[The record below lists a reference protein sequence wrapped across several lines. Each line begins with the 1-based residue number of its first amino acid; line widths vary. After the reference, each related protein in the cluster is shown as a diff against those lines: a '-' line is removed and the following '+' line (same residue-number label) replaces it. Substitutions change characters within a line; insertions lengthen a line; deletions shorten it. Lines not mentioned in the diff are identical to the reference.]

1 MEEENQLSEVSQT
14 PKKRGR
20 KPKNAVQKAEDVQ
33 SPVQKK
39 RGRKPKSQKA
49 QEQFFPIDP
58 DAISQPQQNG
68 PQWRDAPEP
77 SQEES
82 QSQDNAE
89 PEILFDA
96 QNEDFAYTSSNS
108 DKSEDDND
116 DDIPTSY
123 STTDEDLIQD
133 NYQSSWRDDDDD
145 ADESDATNDAIDAT
159 EVLAEDSSE
168 SVAVEKNNKNNRNQ
182 QNQNRNQQNNKWR
195 NKENR
200 FNNKNQNNRNQQN
213 QNRNQQN
220 NKNRNQQN
228 QNQQNNKN
236 RNQQNQQNNQKNKQN
251 KPKWLNV
258 SADADFINPTD
269 LFDWDALKSVEAIK
283 NYLAKIYFGKED
295 NSEKERALMAE
306 VAQAL
311 ALAPQVA
318 ECSDVVKTED
328 IAELPTDEVLTEN
341 EIPAEAEV
349 QPLEQPQELSY
360 WQMLERSNKD
370 ILDEANGVSKSSVQ
384 DTFETSNEIQS
395 TAQAEEIFTEP
406 SAFEIEDCGVLESLD
421 NFNEL
426 YKLPLKEMQKA
437 FVELGVSARGA
448 GMNKNALLR
457 DYYNFAFAQKKLVK
471 VSGVLDVFENG
482 FGGAITFEADNY
494 RLCKYSVYVPK
505 IFIEKYS
512 LARGHMLTV
521 LAAPPKENSDGCP
534 FAVKIC
540 SAMGKNPESIKDVV
554 EFKDLTPYYPTER
567 IILENEIHNAWNNV
581 SMRAVDLLTPIGLGQ
596 RALIVAPPRTGKT
609 VLMQTMAKSI
619 RANKPNAHLMILLVD
634 ERPEEVTDF
643 KRSIDAEVIA
653 STFDEEATS
662 HVHAAEMVISKARR
676 MVEQGADVIILLDS
690 ITRLARAYNAL
701 MPNGGRT
708 MSGGVEANA
717 LQKPKKFFGSARN
730 IEGGGSLTII
740 GTALVETGS
749 KMDEVI
755 FEEFKGTG
763 NLELNLDRALSD
775 KRIFPAIN
783 MEKSGTRKE
792 ELLYHPAELEKI
804 YTLRRAMNG
813 VPTTDAMEMLV
824 QRLKKTKTNVE
835 FLLGLNR

>member
-1 MEEENQLSEVSQT
+1 MEEENQLSEVSQA

-20 KPKNAVQKAEDVQ
+20 KPKNATQTSDSVVEAT
-33 SPVQKK
+33 PKK
-39 RGRKPKSQKA
+39 RGRKPKAKKE

-58 DAISQPQQNG
+58 NASVETQQNG

-133 NYQSSWRDDDDD
+133 NYQSSWRDDDD

-195 NKENR
+195 NKDNR
-200 FNNKNQNNRNQQN
+200 FNNKN

-220 NKNRNQQN
+220 NKNQNRNQ

-236 RNQQNQQNNQKNKQN
+236 RNQQNQQNHQKNKQN
-251 KPKWLNV
+251 KPKWLNA
-258 SADADFINPTD
+258 SAEADFINPTE
-269 LFDWDALKSVEAIK
+269 LFDWDALKSVEGIK
-283 NYLAKIYFGKED
+283 NYLAKIFFGKED
-295 NSEKERALMAE
+295 QSEKQRALMAE

-311 ALAPQVA
+311 AIAGQVS
-318 ECSDVVKTED
+318 EEEK
-328 IAELPTDEVLTEN
+328 IELPAEPDTETQSEQSFQADAEISPEVD
-341 EIPAEAEV
+341 V

-360 WQMLERSNKD
+360 WEMLEKSNKEVFD
-370 ILDEANGVSKSSVQ
+370 K
-384 DTFETSNEIQS
+384 SNEVQVQQEEFS
-395 TAQAEEIFTEP
+395 SAEALQTENTEADVENVEEDFVEP
-406 SAFEIEDCGVLESLD
+406 STFEIEDCGTIESFD
-421 NFNEL
+421 NFNEF
-426 YKLPLKEMQKA
+426 YKLPLKEMQKM
-437 FVELGVSARGA
+437 FVELGISAKGA

-457 DYYNFAFAQKKLVK
+457 DYYNFALSQKKLVK

-505 IFIEKYS
+505 IFIDKYS
-512 LARGHMLTV
+512 LVRGHCLTV
-521 LAAPPKENSDGCP
+521 LACAPKENSNSCP

-540 SAMGKNPESIKDVV
+540 SAMDKKPESIKDIV

-653 STFDEEATS
+653 STFDEEASS

-676 MVEQGADVIILLDS
+676 MVEQGKDVIILLDS